1 MLKQAQELQKQ
12 MQKMQEEL
20 ESSTFEATVGGGMV
34 KAVVSGKQRVESLEI
49 NPDAVD
55 PDDVDMLQDLVLAA
69 INDALDKSQESAASR
84 LSGLTGGLNIPG
96 LT

>member
-1 MLKQAQELQKQ
+1 

>member
-49 NPDAVD
+49 NPEAVD
-55 PDDVDMLQDLVLAA
+55 PEDVDMLQDLVQAA
-69 INDALDKSQESAASR
+69 INEALDKSQESASSR
-84 LSGLTGGLNIPG
+84 LSGLTGGMNIPG